1 MILSR
6 VNQCSFNLSILRQSL
21 YYFQEEIPASAI
33 EEETFKARL
42 ATVQATPQTSYHDF
56 EKSYQQPHQDNVY
69 GPAIGVYPPPAPV
82 ASSSTADDNMVPD
95 AEALQRLVGKTGMR
109 KKRPGEEIS
118 FIEVKNDDIKPNPRE
133 WIANA
138 LTDDSEK
145 GEPGP
150 KCMIKGEK
158 KRKHQITYLAALA
171 KEREHVLKQ
180 QWSANAQSRRA
191 TQSKYGF

>member
-1 MILSR
+1 MLNYIPGFL
-6 VNQCSFNLSILRQSL
+6 F
-21 YYFQEEIPASAI
+21 YFE
-33 EEETFKARL
+33 FKIIFQL
-42 ATVQATPQTSYHDF
+42 
-56 EKSYQQPHQDNVY
+56 
-69 GPAIGVYPPPAPV
+69 
-82 ASSSTADDNMVPD
+82 
-95 AEALQRLVGKTGMR
+95 R
-109 KKRPGEEIS
+109 KKRAGQEIS
-118 FIEVKNDDIKPNPRE
+118 FIEIKNDDIKPDARE
-133 WIANA
+133 WMTNA

-180 QWSANAQSRRA
+180 QWSANAQTRRA